1 MMNVDDNVHT
11 GMQKSSSKN
20 NRYINLKYKAIELE
34 HDWKLKQYSNCQQ
47 PVPEARLEKAPR
59 GMIFQFTWRLKDN

>member
-34 HDWKLKQYSNCQQ
+34 HD
-47 PVPEARLEKAPR
+47 
-59 GMIFQFTWRLKDN
+59 